1 MRQFFAV
8 ALTATLL
15 AAPIAGAHAQAT
27 QKPGKWDEAI
37 SIKMTGLPAKDQ
49 DDMKKGGLGAFLTGD
64 VEHNDDCVKPP
75 GKTLKAIAQQATEG
89 MFDASCALNNLN
101 ESGGTLTADMICP
114 AVKGKGHG
122 VYTVSA
128 DTMTTKFTMDQ
139 IGKSGTPVH
148 TDIAVESKFVKDS
161 CK

>member
-8 ALTATLL
+8 PLTAILL
-15 AAPIAGAHAQAT
+15 AAPIAGAHADAM

-49 DDMKKGGLGAFLTGD
+49 DDLKKGGMGAFLTGD
-64 VEHNDDCVKPP
+64 VDHNDDCVKPP
-75 GKTLKAIAQQATEG
+75 GKTLNAVAQQATEG
-89 MFDASCALNNLN
+89 MFDASCALSLTG
-101 ESGGTLTADMICP
+101 SGNTLTGDMVCP

-122 VYTVSA
+122 VYTVTD
-128 DTMTTKFTMDQ
+128 DTLTMKFTMDQ
-139 IGKSGTPVH
+139 IKSGTPVH
-148 TDIAVESKFVKDS
+148 TDMSVESKFVKDS

>member
-1 MRQFFAV
+1 MRQFFAIP
-8 ALTATLL
+8 LTAILF
-15 AAPIAGAHAQAT
+15 AVPIAGAHADAM

-49 DDMKKGGLGAFLTGD
+49 DDMKKGGMGAFLTGEA
-64 VEHNDDCVKPP
+64 VHNDDCVKSP
-75 GKTLKAIAQQATEG
+75 GKTLKAVAQQATEG
-89 MFDASCALNNLN
+89 MFDESCALTLDG
-101 ESGGTLTADMICP
+101 SGNILTGDMICP

-122 VYTVSA
+122 AYSVTD
-128 DTMTTKFTMDQ
+128 DTLTMKFTMDQ

-148 TDIAVESKFVKDS
+148 TDMSVESKFVKDS

>member
-1 MRQFFAV
+1 MRQLFSV
-8 ALTATLL
+8 PLTAILL
-15 AAPIAGAHAQAT
+15 VTPIAAAHADAM

-49 DDMKKGGLGAFLTGD
+49 DDMKKGGMGAFLTGEA
-64 VEHNDDCVKPP
+64 VHNDDCVKPP
-75 GKTLKAIAQQATEG
+75 GKTLKAVAQQATEG
-89 MFDASCALNNLN
+89 MFDESCALSNLT
-101 ESGGTLTADMICP
+101 ESGNTLTGDMICP

-122 VYTVSA
+122 VYTVTD

-139 IGKSGTPVH
+139 IGKTGTPVH
-148 TDIAVESKFVKDS
+148 TDMAVESKFVKDS